1 MNDYNSKI
9 KAIVD
14 GITPDIQILAIFPR
28 CLKVTSPHGVLRQT
42 NKKQIDKNWFNTK
55 IYGNIIS
62 TTIA

>member
-28 CLKVTSPHGVLRQT
+28 CLRFTTPHGILSQS
-42 NKKQIDKNWFNTK
+42 NKKQKDKRK
-55 IYGNIIS
+55 V
-62 TTIA
+62 